1 MKSVVRAVWLLFFV
15 HGTTLAQSGPGVG
28 DVSQATFDEILVTG
42 DQPGPGLWKLT
53 KTFPD
58 GEHVLWVL
66 GSHTPLPKKI
76 SWRSHNVEAVIAESQ
91 EVLTNSSVDANI
103 GFFKSVTLLPSLI
116 GVRNSPNDEKLN
128 EVIEPEVYA
137 RWLVLKEKYIGR
149 DNGVEKWRP
158 IFAAQELYSNALKKA
173 DLSSENIVWPVVEK
187 AAKKH
192 KLKITTPKIEIEI
205 DKPRAAIKEFK
216 KSSLADAEC
225 FAKTIERLE
234 TDLDVMRARAN
245 AWATGNVKKLRE
257 MTHVDQMTACI
268 AAVMNA
274 QMVHERGYDD
284 LPDRMATAWLHSA
297 EAALIKNK
305 STFTV
310 LSIGEIYKADGL
322 VAKLQA
328 RGYVLDEP

>member
-1 MKSVVRAVWLLFFV
+1 MKSVARVVWLLFAA
-15 HGTTLAQSGPGVG
+15 HGIALAQSSADVS
-28 DVSQATFDEILVTG
+28 DVSQATFDEVLVTG

-53 KTFPD
+53 KTFAD
-58 GEHVLWVL
+58 GEHVLWIL

-76 SWRSHNVEAVIAESQ
+76 SWRSHNVEFVIAESQ
-91 EVLTNSSVDANI
+91 EVLTDSSVDANI
-103 GFFKSVTLLPSLI
+103 GFFKSMTLLPSLI
-116 GVRNSPNDEKLN
+116 GVRNSPNDEKLKD
-128 EVIEPEVYA
+128 VIDPAIYA
-137 RWLVLKEKYIGR
+137 RWLVLKDKYIGR

-158 IFAAQELYSNALKKA
+158 IFAAQELYSNALKKS

-205 DKPRAAIKEFK
+205 EKPRAAIKEFK

-257 MTHVDQMTACI
+257 MTHVDQLTACI

-284 LPDRMATAWLHSA
+284 LPDRMAAAWLQSA
-297 EAALIKNK
+297 EAALVRNK

-310 LSIGEIYKADGL
+310 LSISEIYKSDGL
-322 VAKLQA
+322 VANLKA
-328 RGYVLDEP
+328 RGYALDEP